1 MVTIKSKDLIDDF
14 NVYCEKVYDGEVLI
28 VSRPKNENIIMMSES
43 EYNKIMKEIRNAQY
57 LEMLDKSIMEANE
70 GDFVVETID
79 EV

>member
-1 MVTIKSKDLIDDF
+1 MVTVKSKDLIDDF
-14 NVYCEKVYDGEVLI
+14 NVYCEKVYKGEVLI

-70 GDFVVETID
+70 GDFIVETID

>member
-14 NVYCEKVYDGEVLI
+14 NVYCEKVYKGEVLI

-79 EV
+79 EA

>member
-14 NVYCEKVYDGEVLI
+14 NVYCEKVYKGEVLI

-57 LEMLDKSIMEANE
+57 LEMLDKSIMEAND
-70 GDFVVETID
+70 GGFVVETID

>member
-14 NVYCEKVYDGEVLI
+14 NVYCEKVYKGEVLI

-57 LEMLDKSIMEANE
+57 LEMLDKSITEANE

>member
-14 NVYCEKVYDGEVLI
+14 NVYCEKVYKGEVLI

-70 GDFVVETID
+70 GDFDVETID
-79 EV
+79 EA

>member
-14 NVYCEKVYDGEVLI
+14 NVYCEKVYKGEVLI

-70 GDFVVETID
+70 GDFIVETID

>member
-1 MVTIKSKDLIDDF
+1 MITINSKDFIDNF
-14 NVYCEKVYDGEVLI
+14 NVYCEKVYDGEVLT

>member
-1 MVTIKSKDLIDDF
+1 MITVKSKDLIDDF
-14 NVYCEKVYDGEVLI
+14 NVYCEKVYKGEVLI

-43 EYNKIMKEIRNAQY
+43 EYNKIMKEIRNVQY